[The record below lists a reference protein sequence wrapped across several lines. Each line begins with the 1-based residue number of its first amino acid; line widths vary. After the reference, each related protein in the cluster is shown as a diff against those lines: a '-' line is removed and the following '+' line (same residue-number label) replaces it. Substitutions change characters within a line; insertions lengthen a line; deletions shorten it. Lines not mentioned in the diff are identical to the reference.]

1 MNKIT
6 FGGVNVK
13 NVINTIKGGQRGVN
27 VVSFVSMDKKL
38 PAAHKDMM
46 GRIWKVVMWLD
57 RPLVSYEGSVNA
69 KADSDFT
76 AKPLRGFVWTQY
88 PYFKKAIKSG
98 IEYLTLNFRECD
110 RSEYKEVYFIDGVVV
125 DKSKVTPYLKEEK
138 KYAPKTQIAVGVTEK
153 KEFTQVVQYEIENV
167 AYIGTSKA
175 DAIGVFE
182 RCQQ

>member
-1 MNKIT
+1 MNKIN

-13 NVINTIKGGQRGVN
+13 KVVNTIKGGQRGVC

-38 PAAHKDMM
+38 PAAHKDML

-57 RPLVSYEGSVNA
+57 RPLVTYSGSVNA
-69 KADSDFT
+69 KADEKFT
-76 AKPLRGFVWTQY
+76 AKPSKGFAETDC
-88 PYFKKAIKSG
+88 PFIKKAIKSG
-98 IEYLTLNFRECD
+98 KEYLTLNFRGCD
-110 RSEYKEVYFIDGVVV
+110 KGEYKEVYFMDGEVV
-125 DKSKVTPYLKEEK
+125 DKAKVTPYLKEEK

-153 KEFTQVVQYEIENV
+153 KEFTQVVQYEVENI
-167 AYIGTSKA
+167 AYIGTCKA